1 MKLIIS
7 LGIIMLICLLYKLL
21 EWLYN
26 RYKED
31 LNNIDDHTITTRLE
45 LTKKI
50 NELERKNNMN
60 EQMINWLWEKV
71 AKEKLKEQN
80 KKKGEKK

>member
-1 MKLIIS
+1 
-7 LGIIMLICLLYKLL
+7 MLVCLLYKLL

-31 LNNIDDHTITTRLE
+31 INNIDDHTVATRME

-60 EQMINWLWEKV
+60 EQMINWLWEQV
-71 AKEKLKEQN
+71 AKEKLKEHN